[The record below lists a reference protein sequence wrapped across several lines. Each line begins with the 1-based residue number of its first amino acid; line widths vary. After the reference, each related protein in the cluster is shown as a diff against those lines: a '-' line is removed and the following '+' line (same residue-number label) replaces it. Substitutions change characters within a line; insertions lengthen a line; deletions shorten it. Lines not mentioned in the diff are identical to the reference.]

1 MQQHVLEAVSSKEF
15 EACCSKL
22 FAYSL
27 RPASQTFSIVFAE
40 AACSNYLH
48 AMFAQTVCTNC
59 LHLCVRSKCFRTA
72 QIVCANYLAWFKKL
86 DIRRIVSK
94 RSSNF
99 FSKRSSNFLRKHLC
113 TPQMLCTSANN
124 LRKHCQ
130 TLCTK
135 LFALVQTICA
145 NTAKLFALKLFAL
158 VQTICANTAKLFAL
172 VQTILRKHLNS
183 LH

>member
-1 MQQHVLEAVSSKEF
+1 MPGLHILCQGCCLSKGAHQTEEHAAANSLHILCCPASQIVQHSI
-15 EACCSKL
+15 CSGRMLKL
-22 FAYSL
+22 FA
-27 RPASQTFSIVFAE
+27 
-40 AACSNYLH
+40 H
-48 AMFAQTVCTNC
+48 KFAQTVCTNC

-145 NTAKLFALKLFAL
+145 NTAKLFAL
-158 VQTICANTAKLFAL
+158 

>member
-99 FSKRSSNFLRKHLC
+99 LRKHLC

-145 NTAKLFALKLFAL
+145 NTAKLFAL
-158 VQTICANTAKLFAL
+158 

>member
-99 FSKRSSNFLRKHLC
+99 LRKHLC

-130 TLCTK
+130 TLCTSANNLRKHCQTLCTSANNFAQTFK
-135 LFALVQTICA
+135 LFALAQIV
-145 NTAKLFALKLFAL
+145 
-158 VQTICANTAKLFAL
+158 CANTAKLFAL
-172 VQTILRKHLNS
+172 VQTIVRKI
-183 LH
+183 